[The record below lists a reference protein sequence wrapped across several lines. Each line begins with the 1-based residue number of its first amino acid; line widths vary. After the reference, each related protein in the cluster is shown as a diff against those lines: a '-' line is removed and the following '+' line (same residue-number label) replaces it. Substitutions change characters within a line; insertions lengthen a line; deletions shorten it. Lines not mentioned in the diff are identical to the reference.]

1 MWRSF
6 INDDLSSFQEIEN
19 KRARQAEK
27 AKVFAP
33 PEESAVDTA
42 EVRVKKRKL
51 EQAAKLEAE
60 TVKTKR
66 KKKRKVEEM
75 EDEDISSD

>member
-1 MWRSF
+1 M
-6 INDDLSSFQEIEN
+6 
-19 KRARQAEK
+19 
-27 AKVFAP
+27 FAP

-42 EVRVKKRKL
+42 EIRVKKRKL